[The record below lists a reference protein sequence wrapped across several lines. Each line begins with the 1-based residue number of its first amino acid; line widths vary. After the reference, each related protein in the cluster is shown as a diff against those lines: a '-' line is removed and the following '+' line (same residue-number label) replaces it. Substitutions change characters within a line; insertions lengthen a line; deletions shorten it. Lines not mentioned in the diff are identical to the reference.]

1 MKKIPTLLYCILF
14 LVSSTAF
21 ASKKPLPPKI
31 SKDEQ
36 SRYIKIYLPQFLD
49 DNQTKIQNLYK
60 LLLYVSKDEQ
70 VLKEK
75 MIDASFLPGDSLL
88 IDINFESLNGFY
100 NLTSKL
106 IIKQDNVNY
115 DTSNFSNEIVIYNI
129 EDFQSYNHSKVEE
142 FETNKMYYDLYLSK
156 NWQKTQDIFKSSNTS
171 ITNSKNKKYS
181 NSQFDTIIIPIVDI
195 PSIPEAPTYI
205 SEINF
210 WQIAHLDKSDSI
222 FIECSQNLADWNLI
236 KTISAEMN
244 TNWQDTILNNND
256 WKYESINV
264 FQLYNSFYGIQA
276 IRLRFQSDSNNTN
289 FGWFI
294 DDFQI
299 DTKTVGVESDETA
312 EPMAIY
318 PNPANDVLYLGNKSN
333 YSIRN
338 IELNSLHGSTL
349 LKLNESEITQT
360 TKLDTRNLAPGRY
373 ILKVT
378 DSKGRTAIQQVGVT
392 R

>member
-1 MKKIPTLLYCILF
+1 MKKIATLWFCIVFLF
-14 LVSSTAF
+14 SSTAF

-31 SKDEQ
+31 IKDYQ

-60 LLLYVSKDEQ
+60 LLVYVSKDEQ
-70 VLKEK
+70 ILKENI
-75 MIDASFLPGDSLL
+75 IDESFQPGDSLL

-100 NLTSKL
+100 NVTSKL

-129 EDFQSYNHSKVEE
+129 EDFQSYYHSKVEE

-156 NWQKTQDIFKSSNTS
+156 NWQKTQDIFKSPNTS
-171 ITNSKNKKYS
+171 ITNSQNKKYS

-236 KTISAEMN
+236 KTISAETY

-256 WKYESINV
+256 WKYESIDV

-276 IRLRFQSDSNNTN
+276 IRLRFQSDSDNTN

-299 DTKTVGVESDETA
+299 DTKTVGVESDENT

-318 PNPANDVLYLGNKSN
+318 PNPANDVLYLDNKSN

-338 IELNSLHGSTL
+338 IELISLQGTTH
-349 LKLNESEITQT
+349 LKLNESEVTQT
-360 TKLDTRNLAPGRY
+360 TKLDTKNLTPGRY
-373 ILKVT
+373 ILKIT
-378 DSKGRTAIQQVGVT
+378 DSKGKTTIQQFGVV